1 MATIEL
7 TEVTKRFGSQVAVD
21 HVSFNVQPGEIF
33 GLIGPNGAGKT
44 TTLRMVLD
52 IFRPDEGSIA
62 VFGGTLDDAKK
73 ALIGYLPEERGLYQD
88 IPLDDC
94 IVYLA
99 SLKGL
104 SNDEARR
111 RMEDYLKRFDLVD
124 HRHKK
129 VKEMSKGMQ
138 QKAQLIVT
146 LIHDPQLIIVDEP
159 FTALD
164 PINTEMVKDL
174 LRERREAGAAIILCT
189 HQMDQVEALCDR
201 LAMINRGQIV
211 LYGTL
216 DEIQHSYAPHAV
228 VVRTSAQLPAAIPGV
243 ASVERINTHL
253 RMNLAEGTAPQDLLR
268 TLVSMDIPLEQFQLA
283 LPSLEEIFVNIVR
296 GETA

>member
-1 MATIEL
+1 MAILEL
-7 TEVTKRFGSQVAVD
+7 TDVTKRFGSQVAVD
-21 HVSFNVQPGEIF
+21 RVSFDVQPGEIF

-44 TTLRMVLD
+44 TTLRMILD

-62 VFGGTLDDAKK
+62 VFGGALNDRKK

-104 SNDEARR
+104 SNDEAKR

-159 FTALD
+159 FTSLD
-164 PINTEMVKDL
+164 PVNTEMIKDL

-228 VVRTSAQLPAAIPGV
+228 LVRTSAQLPAAIPGV
-243 ASVERINTHL
+243 ASVERVNTHL

-296 GETA
+296 GETP

>member
-1 MATIEL
+1 LAILEL
-7 TEVTKRFGSQVAVD
+7 TDVTKRFGSQVAVD
-21 HVSFNVQPGEIF
+21 RVSFDVQPGEIF

-44 TTLRMVLD
+44 TTLRMILD

-62 VFGGTLDDAKK
+62 VFGGALNDRKK

-104 SNDEARR
+104 SNDEAKR

-159 FTALD
+159 FTSLD
-164 PINTEMVKDL
+164 PVNTEMIKDL

-228 VVRTSAQLPAAIPGV
+228 LVRTSAQLPAAIPGV
-243 ASVERINTHL
+243 ASVERVNTHL

-296 GETA
+296 GETP